1 MATIQNDINN
11 LKVSKDQAKQEEKK
25 EAKIQEFQSRLNQI
39 RNSAFFLDEMSR
51 LHQEDIK

>member
-51 LHQEDIK
+51 LH